1 MLHPKKHRLKLKEE
15 KKRHHMQ
22 KNWMAMIIWGTIDF
36 SMKNKQ
42 GIGYIDKQINSSGRL
57 AIINASNDRA
67 PKSMRPT
74 LTG

>member
-1 MLHPKKHRLKLKEE
+1 
-15 KKRHHMQ
+15 
-22 KNWMAMIIWGTIDF
+22 
-36 SMKNKQ
+36 MKNKQ

-67 PKSMRPT
+67 PKSMRPA